1 MVVSL
6 PEIKL
11 SLFLGTDQMGL
22 PSIARGPPLQ
32 QHPSHTSMKIDARV
46 TLYIESVRFISKW
59 VGHFVY

>member
-1 MVVSL
+1 MIASL

-32 QHPSHTSMKIDARV
+32 QHPFHTSMKIDARV
-46 TLYIESVRFISKW
+46 ILSKW
-59 VGHFVY
+59 VGHFVN